1 MVGYISGYWFDIFCD
16 CKYFDWEDLNMAKK
30 NKTVAE
36 DILGAALKLESG
48 FNPLEHLDYSKYPDI
63 KKFVDDYN
71 KAHPHLAF
79 EVMNDTDKFMDE
91 LQKAELQMI
100 DNLLSRT
107 NQFKEYYEVASM
119 HWGIITYFMTLCTM
133 LSVKLENLQEKL
145 DRYENN
151 D

>member
-1 MVGYISGYWFDIFCD
+1 
-16 CKYFDWEDLNMAKK
+16 MAKK

-36 DILGAALKLESG
+36 TILGAALKLEFG
-48 FNPLEHLDYSKYPDI
+48 FNPLEHVDYSKYPEI
-63 KKFVDDYN
+63 KKFVDDFN
-71 KAHPHLAF
+71 KAHPHLAY
-79 EVMNDTDKFMDE
+79 EVMNDTDKYMDK
-91 LQKAELQMI
+91 LQEAELKLT

-107 NQFKEYYEVASM
+107 NQYKEYYEVASM
-119 HWGIITYFMTLCTM
+119 HWGIITFYMALCQM

>member
-1 MVGYISGYWFDIFCD
+1 MVGYLSGYWFGSVCV
-16 CKYFDWEDLNMAKK
+16 CKCNDWEDLIMAKK
-30 NKTVAE
+30 TKTVE
-36 DILGAALKLESG
+36 RSILEGALKVEEG
-48 FNPLEHLDYSKYPDI
+48 FNPIAYLDYSEYPEI
-63 KKFVDDYN
+63 EKFVDDYN

-91 LQKAELQMI
+91 LQKAELQLT

-107 NQFKEYYEVASM
+107 NQYKEYYEVASM

>member
-1 MVGYISGYWFDIFCD
+1 
-16 CKYFDWEDLNMAKK
+16 MAKK
-30 NKTVAE
+30 NKTVTST
-36 DILGAALKLESG
+36 ILEGALKLDMG
-48 FNPLEHLDYSKYPDI
+48 FYPLADKDYSKYPEI

-79 EVMNDTDKFMDE
+79 EVMNDTDKFMDK
-91 LQKAELQMI
+91 LHKAELQLT

-119 HWGIITYFMTLCTM
+119 HWGIITYYMALCTM
-133 LSVKLENLQEKL
+133 LGVKLENLQEKL

>member
-1 MVGYISGYWFDIFCD
+1 MVGDLSGYWFDIVCD
-16 CKYFDWEDLNMAKK
+16 CKYFDWEDLIMAKK

-36 DILGAALKLESG
+36 NILGAALKLASG
-48 FNPLEHLDYSKYPDI
+48 FNPLEHLDYSKYPEI

-79 EVMNDTDKFMDE
+79 EVMNDTDKFMDK
-91 LQKAELQMI
+91 LQKAELQLT

-107 NQFKEYYEVASM
+107 NQYKEYYEVASM
-119 HWGIITYFMTLCTM
+119 HWGIITYYMTLCTM
-133 LSVKLENLQEKL
+133 LGVKLENLQEKL